1 MDANEAITFPAPLDV
16 TIDERDVPEPGA
28 DEVLVK
34 TTRSLISTGTE
45 LTLLTGNAPAD
56 STWAEIGGFPIEDPG
71 YCNVGEIVAV
81 GANVATDLL
90 GTRVASWQSHRRYN
104 LVAEADVHAIPESVS
119 DEEAAFFA
127 LAVTAMNG
135 IRTGEVTWGEGVGI
149 YGQGLLGQLAARFVS
164 IAGARP
170 VVCLDVAS
178 SRLDWL
184 PDASGIVGLNPHT
197 DDVVDRVEE
206 LTDGRLADVVVE
218 VTGNPDAIPDEFDIL
233 RDQGRLVL
241 LSSPDGPTEFD
252 FHDYCNR
259 GSYSIHGAHV
269 YAHPEVATPSNP
281 WTRARHVELFFQ
293 YLAEGSL
300 DVTSLISHRVPY
312 DRAPKMYES
321 LYEDRRDALG
331 VILEW

>member
-1 MDANEAITFPAPLDV
+1 MDTNEAIIFAAPLDV
-16 TIDERDVPEPGA
+16 TIDELEVPNPGA

-34 TTRSLISTGTE
+34 TTHSLISTGTE
-45 LTLLTGNAPAD
+45 LTLLTGNAPAE
-56 STWAEIGGFPIEDPG
+56 STWAEIGAFPNEDPG
-71 YCNVGEIVAV
+71 YCNVGEIVAT
-81 GANVATDLL
+81 GANVTTDLV
-90 GTRVASWQSHRRYN
+90 GTRVASWQPHRRYN
-104 LVAEADVHAIPESVS
+104 VVANTDLHIIPETVS
-119 DEEAAFFA
+119 DGEATFFA

-135 IRTGEVTWGEGVGI
+135 VRTGEVTWGEGVGI

-178 SRLDWL
+178 SRLEWL
-184 PDASGIVGLNPHT
+184 PDTPGIVGLNPRT

-206 LTDGRLADVVVE
+206 LTDGRLTDVVFE
-218 VTGNPDAIPDEFDIL
+218 VTGNPDAIPNEFDIL
-233 RDQGRLVL
+233 RDQGRFVL

-281 WTRARHVELFFQ
+281 WTRTRHVELFFQ
-293 YLAEGSL
+293 YLTEGSL

-312 DRAPKMYES
+312 NHAPKMYES
-321 LYEDRRDALG
+321 LHDDRRDALG

>member
-1 MDANEAITFPAPLDV
+1 MNANEAITFTAPLDV
-16 TIDERDVPEPGA
+16 TIDEREVPEPKAG
-28 DEVLVK
+28 EVLVK

-45 LTLLTGNAPAD
+45 LTLLGGNAPAE
-56 STWAEIGGFPIEDPG
+56 STWAEIGAFPIEDPG
-71 YCNVGEIVAV
+71 YCNVGEIVATGTDV
-81 GANVATDLL
+81 TTDLV
-90 GTRVASWQSHRRYN
+90 GTRVASWQPHRRFN
-104 LVAEADVHAIPESVS
+104 VIGETDVYAIPEPVS
-119 DEEAAFFA
+119 DEEATFFA

-135 IRTGEVTWGEGVGI
+135 IRTAEVTWGEGVGI
-149 YGQGLLGQLAARFVS
+149 YGQGLLGQLTARFVS

-184 PDASGIVGLNPHT
+184 PDAPGIVGLNPRT

-206 LTDGRLADVVVE
+206 LTDGRLADVVFE
-218 VTGNPDAIPDEFDIL
+218 VTGNPDVIPDEFDIL
-233 RDQGRLVL
+233 RNQGRLVL
-241 LSSPDGPTEFD
+241 LSSPNGPTEFD

-281 WTRARHVELFFQ
+281 WTRERHVRLFFE
-293 YLAEGSL
+293 YLLEESL
-300 DVTSLISHRVPY
+300 NVASLISHRIPY
-312 DRAPKMYES
+312 DCAPKMYER
-321 LYEDRRDALG
+321 LQRDRRDALG